1 MNKTE
6 NTLLASLHIFTI
18 LYAPR
23 GTSWRFGIKSEQD
36 GGWMCGDI
44 SCVQRKETHT
54 CSQTGELQLRS
65 ALRPLRHLRT
75 RPELFLFGRAEY
87 PGTSCQLKRRQH
99 HARTF
104 VPHRL
109 VSPGAQTRETQKTK
123 RKQLCSIVVHGK
135 DRGISFHTFG
145 FQWFSLIVTVR
156 PYEVGPM
163 WGKELK
169 LKLRTSFD
177 RWTRKENRRFNRS
190 DWNPA
195 RCCEILWGA
204 GSQSSEVMTSARHS
218 YHSLVIGR

>member
-1 MNKTE
+1 MRSRNLIVNKTE
-6 NTLLASLHIFTI
+6 NKLLASLHIFTI

-36 GGWMCGDI
+36 GG
-44 SCVQRKETHT
+44 

-87 PGTSCQLKRRQH
+87 PGTSCQLRRQH
-99 HARTF
+99 HAQTF
-104 VPHRL
+104 VPHRSL

-135 DRGISFHTFG
+135 DRGISLHTFG